1 MLYSTQLFF
10 RYKLVNYAAGPDNKT
25 FAINLSDSFLHMGAD
40 FLRSTIFKN
49 IVRLLHSI
57 NISLTPYT

>member
-10 RYKLVNYAAGPDNKT
+10 RYKLVNYAAGPDNESS
-25 FAINLSDSFLHMGAD
+25 AINLGNGFLDMGANL
-40 FLRSTIFKN
+40 FRSTIFKN